1 MSFSINLEERGTE
14 FISLD
19 PETVRSLP
27 EKDSD
32 SFEFFDLVYRT
43 LCAVMFNHASSG
55 HPGGSISS
63 GHIVESLIFNQMDYD
78 ISDPMDRSA
87 DIISYAAGHKALGL
101 YAMWALRNEVVRQ
114 AHPDLLPEVRQQ
126 LRLEDLLGFRKNPI
140 TKTPL
145 FLEFGAKPL
154 DGHPTPETPFVWL
167 STGPSGVGVATTTG
181 LALTLKDMYGGDAP
195 KVHIIEGEG
204 GMTPGR
210 VAEALAAAA
219 SSGLDNLYFHVDWNQ
234 SSIDSDRVTRE
245 KGEPGD
251 YVQWDPCEFLLV
263 HGFNVIYVPD
273 GFDFAQVREAQ
284 EKALALNNGHPT
296 GIVYRTVKG
305 WQYGIEG
312 KKSHGAGHKF
322 YSDEY
327 LQALK
332 PFEDHFGVNFPRFE
346 GEKTPAKVEQAYYD
360 SLLVIRGVFESNS
373 ALTRQLGDWIAEC
386 KQRHA
391 ASPRKIRSGAPDLGK
406 LYEKDAISPFR
417 RPEKCT
423 YAVGSAQTLRGALAD
438 SLGHVNRLTNGA
450 VLSAAADLYGSTSI
464 SAIGAGFGQG
474 FWHPVKNPQSRLFSA
489 GGITED
495 ALGGICSGISTM
507 GYEIGVGSSYGAF
520 IAPLNT
526 ICAKT
531 HGIGQ
536 QTLRHRAPGELNKTF
551 VIVCGHAG
559 VKTGE
564 DGPTHAEPQAL
575 QVLQENFP
583 GDVMISLTPWDPN
596 ELWPLTA
603 ESLIQRPAVLA
614 AYVTRPSEVIL
625 DRAALGLAPPEAA
638 VKGVYKLLAANGKP
652 DATIVYQGSEVAYA
666 FASGVLPR
674 LLEKGINL
682 DVYYVASAE
691 LFDRLDEEEKRAIFP
706 YSAASSAMMFS
717 GFTPATTY
725 RWIMSE
731 RGREYTMYP
740 WKAGSFLGSGPG
752 DVCLEQAGMHAEA
765 QFELIQRFISAG
777 KPGRPSQTSNTA
789 ASRDRRIPV
798 DA

>member
-1 MSFSINLEERGTE
+1 MSFALNLKDRGTVY
-14 FISLD
+14 FPLD
-19 PETVRSLP
+19 PNSDFALP
-27 EKDSD
+27 TEDKDSL
-32 SFEFFDLVYRT
+32 EFYDLCYRT

-63 GHIVESLIFNQMDYD
+63 GRFVESLIFNQMNYD
-78 ISDPMDRSA
+78 FSNPMDRSA
-87 DIISYAAGHKALGL
+87 DIISYSAGHKALGL
-101 YAMWALRNEVVRQ
+101 YAMWALRNEIVKQ
-114 AHPDLLPEVRQQ
+114 THPEFLPEVVQQ
-126 LRLEDLLGFRKNPI
+126 MRLEDLLGFRKNPI

-145 FLEFGAKPL
+145 FVEFGVKPL

-167 STGPSGVGVATTTG
+167 STGPSGVGVAATTG
-181 LALTLKDMYGGDAP
+181 LALTLKDMFGESAP
-195 KVHIIEGEG
+195 GVHIIEGEG

-210 VAEALAAAA
+210 VAEAIAAAA

-234 SSIDSDRVTRE
+234 SAIDSDAVTRE
-245 KGEPGD
+245 GDKAGD

-273 GFDFAQVREAQ
+273 GFDYAQIREAQ
-284 EKALALNNGHPT
+284 KRALALKNGRPT

-305 WQYGIEG
+305 WKYGIEG

-332 PFEDHFGVNFPRFE
+332 PFEDKLGLQFPRYE
-346 GEKTPAKVEQAYYD
+346 GEKTPERIEQAYYD
-360 SLLVIRGVFESNS
+360 SLLVIRKAFESNK
-373 ALTRQLGDWIAEC
+373 ALTGHLGGWIAER
-386 KQRHA
+386 KQQHA
-391 ASPRKIRSGAPDLGK
+391 DTPKKIRDNAPDLGK
-406 LYEKDAISPFR
+406 LYEDGAISPLE
-417 RPEKCT
+417 RPEPCT
-423 YAVGSAQTLRGALAD
+423 YEIGSAQTLRGTLAN
-438 SLGHVNRLTNGA
+438 SLSHINKLTNGA

-464 SAIGAGFGQG
+464 SNISAGFGSG
-474 FWHPVKNPQSRLFSA
+474 FWHPSKNPESRLFSA
-489 GGITED
+489 GGIAED
-495 ALGGICSGISTM
+495 AMGGICSGISTM
-507 GYEIGVGSSYGAF
+507 GYQIGVGSSYGAF

-536 QTLRHRAPGELNKTF
+536 QTLRHRVPDEPNKTF

-603 ESLIQRPAVLA
+603 ETLLQRPAVMA
-614 AYVTRPSEVIL
+614 AYVTRPSEIIL
-625 DRAALGLAPPEAA
+625 DRQALGLAPAEHSI
-638 VKGVYKLLAANGKP
+638 KGVYKLLESNGTP
-652 DATIVYQGSEVAYA
+652 DATLVYQGSEVAYA
-666 FASGVLPR
+666 FATGVLPR
-674 LLEKGINL
+674 LKEKGINL

-691 LFDRLDEEEKRAIFP
+691 LFDRLSDEEKKEIFP

-717 GFTPATTY
+717 GFTAATTY

-731 RGREYTMYP
+731 RGREFSLYP
-740 WKAGSFLGSGPG
+740 WKSGNFLGSGQG

-765 QFELIQRFISAG
+765 QLDTIQRFIS
-777 KPGRPSQTSNTA
+777 GR
-789 ASRDRRIPV
+789 
-798 DA
+798 